1 MNQHWDWLG
10 FLLSP
15 FPQPPFL
22 VLTSKPYKLGI
33 NQLHSTFTF
42 RISAWLE
49 HLPHTGKEF
58 RCYEGKNEK
67 ASSCQESNLQL
78 SNHSR
83 TITILYMYGK
93 VVLKASV
100 THYVAAR
107 CETEVCSD
115 SNCYV
120 SSRLMTMAFIA
131 LPCMRS
137 I

>member
-1 MNQHWDWLG
+1 M
-10 FLLSP
+10 
-15 FPQPPFL
+15 
-22 VLTSKPYKLGI
+22 
-33 NQLHSTFTF
+33 
-42 RISAWLE
+42 
-49 HLPHTGKEF
+49 
-58 RCYEGKNEK
+58 YEGKNEK

-115 SNCYV
+115 SNRYV

-131 LPCMRS
+131 LPSCVIWVANYS
-137 I
+137 PLVKYLYSC